1 MHSLTYFSFLPSP
14 TSCFRGSLRTLGSF
28 MAYQCLCFPRSGSF
42 AFQRCGVRQTFPEKK
57 KNHRGAEDV
66 GSIKQ
71 SRTARKCSGRI
82 YKKNE
87 GPGGAGSVRIVPCL
101 LLVVQGSS
109 IASSSAHI
117 LVRVAK
123 VRVFVLQVLPLPSVH
138 RPPDSVEV
146 FVVHLVVA
154 LGLLFLPEGPGLLQP
169 SLEDRSGEIVRTA

>member
-28 MAYQCLCFPRSGSF
+28 MAYASAF
-42 AFQRCGVRQTFPEKK
+42 AFLSLGVLSFYVAGSDRLFQKK

-66 GSIKQ
+66 GSIEQ